1 VLYINSR
8 GTGPGENTLGSDLST
23 FTATQSGSFNL
34 VSGEMGGVNNSLTIT
49 QTGLGN
55 SVGTGMWE
63 ADGFRIEGNGNAGTI
78 TQMGDYNTAS
88 ITQSK

>member
-1 VLYINSR
+1 
-8 GTGPGENTLGSDLST
+8 
-23 FTATQSGSFNL
+23 
-34 VSGEMGGVNNSLTIT
+34 MGGVNNSLTIT